1 MRKILSIVLSLGLL
15 FQQAGFSYAAGE
27 LNLANY
33 LSQARSAIIQPDRFR
48 PPQLRYIS
56 YDIKSNDF
64 KLLLDKGDLKQPKEQ
79 NGSNDKLLTQEL
91 LNYFLIGLSL
101 PNDTFWVNLR
111 PDAADNIID
120 PLLEKTD
127 IGKIFLESD
136 LQLKKDTASFTS
148 PQTPEGKQYWDKLYK
163 KAGELFGTENI
174 TIPTITRPWIVPNEV
189 IVRETD
195 DSAYIYKATLKVML
209 EEDYLTSSRG
219 GSRTAPTPD
228 QYTFSD
234 PRLKELNQYSTQLIK
249 DTIIPKLTQELNSS
263 QRYAK
268 LRQVYYSLVLSRWF
282 KMKYRGKP
290 GEYPERIDRQNLTN
304 LTSQQSWDK
313 QTYFSQYQESFAKGE
328 YNLKETVAS
337 AFGQSI
343 RSYVSGGI
351 MVDSPIIPGGFT
363 TANKPV
369 TAQLVSGIQPVASAS
384 PLTLDDV
391 ANDIRK
397 AREELIRFYH
407 KNNID
412 NRDVRLSTV
421 TISELIEAAQEIASS
436 RQRVNAMTLGDEAQR
451 WYELAELLLKT
462 KSRIT
467 ENIKT
472 YKEELVNFFTK
483 EIKEIPYIKLNEDQK
498 SYYSDIYALEID
510 KTLDI
515 DIIVKAAE
523 QAYHLRESFL
533 QEEAEAYKAFSGHK
547 EGAENESAL
556 PFSVRG
562 QSDLP
567 AGYSA
572 SPLGK
577 ELSVVDTYGRPLRYV
592 YYWRLSD
599 KGKDSLLEAFGKSF
613 SDWGIKATDKNL
625 RLAVRVNQANKIVA
639 VVGALQYNIDTKVV
653 GPIIIPKG
661 ADKVLEIES
670 SLRKAYSEEIKQGE
684 RLFWDKTISSSTA
697 SPVTPEEIKSEAL
710 KALSDR
716 SIFFH
721 HYRTNYG
728 LTPMNSIENASDSWE
743 DVLKRLEDEIKKINA
758 WPNGLRW
765 EISSDADEIVRL
777 FNELIKKS
785 KGYALLGSNR
795 LVEKRND
802 DAQKGSASPI
812 ILIDEDR
819 KRIEEINEAISEGFK
834 ETSSLSTAHPDLE
847 KPYQKI
853 FKIINSRDTVAIAEA
868 IKEFY
873 EVVGGFFLTG
883 LPMVGGIN
891 KKETDSEVKEW
902 KNRGK
907 YLLKISKYVRDE
919 MNKRIDAEWKMLR
932 LNEASKKGAKT
943 IINNALE
950 KKEFDKA
957 ANIMISLLNESM
969 DSIRHFETEKMISDA
984 ENMIKAWE
992 KISKEVSIISIVSSS
1007 LTVVDREENQGEKRG
1022 GIDLTDRAMHIK
1034 LERVGSFASSALVLP
1049 EIGNEETIDLDNEFR
1064 QIQAMV
1070 NSDIRPSDTRILEF
1084 AAACYYKGEFDQ
1096 RLTQITDCI
1105 KNAHLADEGLGRESS
1120 EPLRLAT
1127 MLPDALYAYGG
1138 K

>member
-136 LQLKKDTASFTS
+136 LLLKKDTASFTS
-148 PQTPEGKQYWDKLYK
+148 PQTPEGKAYWDKLYK

-209 EEDYLTSSRG
+209 EQDHLKDSVAYN
-219 GSRTAPTPD
+219 
-228 QYTFSD
+228 FSD
-234 PRLKELNQYSTQLIK
+234 PRLKELNEYSSQLIRE
-249 DTIIPKLTQELNSS
+249 TIIPKLTKEVNSS

-282 KMKYRGKP
+282 KMKYQGKP
-290 GEYPERIDRQNLTN
+290 GEYPELIDRQNLTN
-304 LTSQQSWDK
+304 LTSKQAWDK
-313 QTYFSQYQESFAKGE
+313 QAYFSQYQESFANGE
-328 YNLKETVAS
+328 YNLKETIAS

-572 SPLGK
+572 SPLRK
-577 ELSVVDTYGRPLRYV
+577 ELSVVDTDGRPLRYV

-728 LTPMNSIENASDSWE
+728 FTPMNSIENASDSWE

-765 EISSDADEIVRL
+765 EISSDANEIVRL
-777 FNELIKKS
+777 FNELIKKL
-785 KGYALLGSNR
+785 K
-795 LVEKRND
+795 
-802 DAQKGSASPI
+802 SASP
-812 ILIDEDR
+812 R
-819 KRIEEINEAISEGFK
+819 EGGK
-834 ETSSLSTAHPDLE
+834 NVSSS
-847 KPYQKI
+847 
-853 FKIINSRDTVAIAEA
+853 IAQD
-868 IKEFY
+868 
-873 EVVGGFFLTG
+873 
-883 LPMVGGIN
+883 VGGI
-891 KKETDSEVKEW
+891 D
-902 KNRGK
+902 
-907 YLLKISKYVRDE
+907 
-919 MNKRIDAEWKMLR
+919 
-932 LNEASKKGAKT
+932 
-943 IINNALE
+943 
-950 KKEFDKA
+950 F
-957 ANIMISLLNESM
+957 
-969 DSIRHFETEKMISDA
+969 
-984 ENMIKAWE
+984 
-992 KISKEVSIISIVSSS
+992 
-1007 LTVVDREENQGEKRG
+1007 
-1022 GIDLTDRAMHIK
+1022 TDRVMRIG
-1034 LERVGSFASSALVLP
+1034 LEPMGSFADLKLVLP
-1049 EIGNEETIDLDNEFR
+1049 RISNVAAIDLDNEFK
-1064 QIQAMV
+1064 QIQNMAL
-1070 NSDIRPSDTRILEF
+1070 SGIRPSDSRILEF
-1084 AAACYYKGEFDQ
+1084 AAACYYRGEFSP
-1096 RLTQITDCI
+1096 RLGEITACLQQ
-1105 KNAHLADEGLGRESS
+1105 AHFLDERLGRESS
-1120 EPLRLAT
+1120 KALRLAT
-1127 MLPDALYAYGG
+1127 MLPEVLYSYSLN
-1138 K
+1138 